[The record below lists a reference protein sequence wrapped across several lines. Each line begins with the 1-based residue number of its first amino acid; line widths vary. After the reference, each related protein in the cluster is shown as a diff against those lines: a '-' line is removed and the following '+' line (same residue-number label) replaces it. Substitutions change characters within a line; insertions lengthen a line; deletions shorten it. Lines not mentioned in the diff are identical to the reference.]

1 MPQRS
6 ATSTARK
13 YSRTVFRLLEQH
25 HKWFQQS
32 LPLVASENVP
42 SPAVR
47 EAIISDFG
55 NRYAEGWPGERV
67 YAGCVYID
75 QVELLAVEL
84 AKKLFKADFADVR
97 PVSGLVANL
106 VVYTAFAQANDVML
120 TKAIVKGG
128 HVSMGPA
135 RVKGTAGNV
144 SRLDVQYFPF
154 DDDNVQIDVDKS
166 KEKIASLVKEGKPPK
181 IAMFGGSLIL
191 FREPVRE
198 LSDALKEAGAVVCFD
213 AAHVGG
219 LIAGRQFQDPFEE
232 GATVM
237 TMSSHKCLPGPQG
250 GIIVSKAEHA
260 DRIKEITFPSTVSN
274 HHLHHVAGKA
284 VAMAETLAFGRAYAS
299 QIVRNS
305 KALAQALYEKGL
317 AVVGERRGFTESHQV
332 AVDVSKYGLGGDIEK
347 KLEKA
352 NIIVNRQMLFQ
363 DVQKGLHYQNPSGI
377 RLGSQELTRLGMREK
392 EMKHVADFLT
402 RVIVKGDSL
411 ERVRRE
417 VREFRRDFQKVRYAF
432 ESSREAYEYIRI
444 R

>member
-1 MPQRS
+1 MPH
-6 ATSTARK
+6 STARSTAK
-13 YSRTVFRLLEQH
+13 KHFRTVFNLLERH
-25 HKWFQQS
+25 HKWFQES
-32 LPLVASENVP
+32 LPLIASENVP

-47 EAIISDFG
+47 EAILSDFG

-67 YAGCVYID
+67 YAGCIYID

-144 SRLDVQYFPF
+144 GRLDVQYFPF
-154 DDDNVQIDVDKS
+154 DDENIQIDVDKS

-181 IAMFGGSLIL
+181 VGMFGGSLIL

-198 LSDALKEAGAVVCFD
+198 LADALKEAGAVVCYD

-219 LIAGRQFQDPFEE
+219 LIAGGRFQDPFEE
-232 GATVM
+232 GATII

-250 GIIVSKAEHA
+250 GIIVSKGEHA
-260 DRIKEITFPSTVSN
+260 DRIKEVTFPSTVSN

-284 VAMAETLAFGRAYAS
+284 IAMAEMLAFGKQYAS

-317 AVVGERRGFTESHQV
+317 NVVGERRGFTESHQV

-347 KLEKA
+347 KLEQA

-377 RLGSQELTRLGMREK
+377 RLGSQELTRLGMK
-392 EMKHVADFLT
+392 ENHMKDVAGFLA
-402 RVIVKGDSL
+402 RVIVKGNGSQ
-411 ERVRRE
+411 RVRRE
-417 VREFRRDFQKVRYAF
+417 VAEFRRDFQKVHYAF
-432 ESSREAYEYIRI
+432 ASSRGAYEYIRI
-444 R
+444 A